1 MVFGI
6 LAGVNL
12 PESRKMPHCESRK
25 PLKPNDDLIG
35 PVIATR
41 RVPVMYR
48 LLDEFLPAQRT
59 RDARQEQ
66 PPTKRPSK
74 GKPAGEASSRR
85 GGNNHR
91 PQLLGRPVTSAG
103 QRNAAPI
110 GVAFSASG
118 AEWGLC
124 LPRWSPIPGLARAGR
139 RKLHLPAGLLR
150 CNIGLAYQAAD
161 AGHPKRAEQARRRTR
176 KFLRAVYFIAGCKRR
191 ELP

>member
-1 MVFGI
+1 MYPGRCCDQNIRFLRSIPIKGTCQPVHLAVVSDLPIKRLTRATPTGQSALAAEQGSFAASIRSSLCARGENSHRKGI
-6 LAGVNL
+6 
-12 PESRKMPHCESRK
+12 
-25 PLKPNDDLIG
+25 
-35 PVIATR
+35 TR
-41 RVPVMYR
+41 R
-48 LLDEFLPAQRT
+48 
-59 RDARQEQ
+59 
-66 PPTKRPSK
+66 K
-74 GKPAGEASSRR
+74 
-85 GGNNHR
+85 HR